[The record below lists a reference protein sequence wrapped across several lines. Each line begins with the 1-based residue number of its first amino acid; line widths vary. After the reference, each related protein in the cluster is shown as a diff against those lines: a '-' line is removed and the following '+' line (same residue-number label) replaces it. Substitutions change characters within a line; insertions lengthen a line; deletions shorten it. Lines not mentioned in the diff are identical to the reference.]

1 MKTKYKILIACT
13 LVLSMLTAFAV
24 TSFAAENHNDIVYDG
39 NTFTYNETINIS
51 NHNLQIWDYD
61 SIDIILPNGT
71 TVTYEH
77 DYIILSY
84 GTDDDVV
91 YLTIIYNGSRVNE
104 YALSSNDAVK
114 IILVGDYK
122 YGSMSGYVYTQPSNI
137 TNINNTQQ
145 AEYDVWYNSGVSSTI
160 QINLLN
166 NTIPNPLEKVD
177 DFLGYLSTSLTK
189 LTTMIIT
196 NQILIL
202 FIVAVPVV
210 SFVIGSFKRIKDT
223 GRA

>member
-1 MKTKYKILIACT
+1 MKTKYKILIASI

-24 TSFAAENHNDIVYDG
+24 TSFAAENHTDIEYND
-39 NTFTYNETINIS
+39 NTYTYNSTITNS
-51 NHNLQIWDYD
+51 LLYLQIWDYD
-61 SIDIILPNGT
+61 S
-71 TVTYEH
+71 
-77 DYIILSY
+77 LS
-84 GTDDDVV
+84 
-91 YLTIIYNGSRVNE
+91 IYKTNGSVVSLE
-104 YALSSNDAVK
+104 YDYVIIEYRWDNDEEKVFADIWNNHVMPTFYSLGNNQALY
-114 IILVGDYK
+114 LVISGDYK
-122 YGSMSGYVYTQPSNI
+122 YGFVSNTTFNENA
-137 TNINNTQQ
+137 TNLNNTETF
-145 AEYDVWYNSGVSSTI
+145 EYDVWYDSRVSGNT

-166 NTIPNPLEKVD
+166 DNQPNPLDKVN

-210 SFVIGSFKRIKDT
+210 SFVIGSFKRIKDA